1 MKILIYGEYF
11 LPSIGGVQTAM
22 ELLARGLA
30 QFRDADPSGG
40 SGPFDVTVATN
51 TPRDQMDDS
60 KLSYRV
66 VRRPRFR
73 QLARLVR
80 DADVVHLAGPC
91 FLPMAMAWMTGKPF
105 VVVHHV
111 YQAAC
116 PNGLLF
122 KQPSRTV
129 CPGHFMNGEYAECFR
144 CCSQTMGAAGGMR
157 SLLLQFPRRWLC
169 KRASSN
175 VTITDHV
182 ASRLRLPQS
191 RTIYHGIDEVKPV
204 GEQHGPN
211 RLGPMEFGYV
221 GRLVSEKGLP
231 LLLQAAKHLADGGK
245 PFRLTFIGDGPE
257 GTRLKTLVETLGLA
271 KLVEFTGYLT
281 GPAMERAVDRIAVLI
296 MPSIWE
302 ESAGLAAIEQMM
314 RGRMVIAAN
323 IGGLGEIVGD
333 AALKFTMGDSQ
344 SLADSMQRVI
354 EDPSLIAPFGAAARE
369 RAIKLF
375 RRDQMI
381 ESQVSVCREIVNA
394 RPGRQTRTATS
405 D

>member
-1 MKILIYGEYF
+1 
-11 LPSIGGVQTAM
+11 
-22 ELLARGLA
+22 
-30 QFRDADPSGG
+30 
-40 SGPFDVTVATN
+40 
-51 TPRDQMDDS
+51 
-60 KLSYRV
+60 
-66 VRRPRFR
+66 
-73 QLARLVR
+73 
-80 DADVVHLAGPC
+80 
-91 FLPMAMAWMTGKPF
+91 
-105 VVVHHV
+105 
-111 YQAAC
+111 
-116 PNGLLF
+116 
-122 KQPSRTV
+122 
-129 CPGHFMNGEYAECFR
+129 
-144 CCSQTMGAAGGMR
+144 
-157 SLLLQFPRRWLC
+157 
-169 KRASSN
+169 
-175 VTITDHV
+175 
-182 ASRLRLPQS
+182 
-191 RTIYHGIDEVKPV
+191 
-204 GEQHGPN
+204 
-211 RLGPMEFGYV
+211 
-221 GRLVSEKGLP
+221 LP

-245 PFRLTFIGDGPE
+245 SFRLTFIGDGPE

-271 KLVEFTGYLT
+271 EFVEFTGYLT
-281 GPAMERAVDRIAVLI
+281 GAAMERAADRIAVLI

-369 RAIKLF
+369 RGITLF